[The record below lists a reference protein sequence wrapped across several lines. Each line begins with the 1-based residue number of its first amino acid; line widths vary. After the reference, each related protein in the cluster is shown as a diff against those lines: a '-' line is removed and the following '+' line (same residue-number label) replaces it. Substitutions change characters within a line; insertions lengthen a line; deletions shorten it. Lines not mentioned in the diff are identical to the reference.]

1 MAIVKILKSTSTF
14 SAVSY
19 NEKRCKNGEAILLT
33 AKNFSLP
40 DTLLPYSDYLISWS
54 SKNKRIKNTQFHVT
68 ISIKDNSLSKEQL
81 LKISEEWLNKM
92 GYGNNPYLIY
102 YHSNTKHPHVHI
114 VSSRVDKNG
123 NKINDSFE
131 KERAL
136 KFLHEIEGIN
146 QSLDNRNTLAHLL
159 HYSFSTKYQFIELAK
174 SSGFDVW
181 SEDERIFC
189 KKGESK
195 IHIDN
200 KLIDFCVNRYHR
212 EIDLKEKKKIQ
223 GLIYKYATLLSKESF
238 TKYMKDKFG
247 LNFIFYGKKG
257 DINGYTII
265 DYKNKRVYKG
275 SEIFGAKKLSELLN
289 IPESPVVDYEFKI
302 QEFLNDNPYAT
313 PHELNELLFSADEYI
328 LEGDNLVNVFTGE
341 SYILGSALI
350 NKLQYN
356 NRLHYFI
363 NCFNPYD
370 NDTYRIVAQL
380 GRLKIEDVQALSSPI
395 RPDHDMLLEYK
406 TILERALNDN
416 ESFMQVLASRGLSL
430 YFDDDQFF
438 ILDSVNKRIVSNN
451 LLNINLSNVTT
462 KIDSDNDNTIDNQQD
477 YNDAFDIYLLPS
489 FDFAGL
495 IFTGKVSGAR
505 SGRRKKRH

>member
-19 NEKRCKNGEAILLT
+19 NDKRCKNGEAILLT
-33 AKNFSLP
+33 AQNFSLP
-40 DTLLPYSDYLISWS
+40 DKLLPYSEYLISWS
-54 SKNKRIKNTQFHVT
+54 SKNKRIKNTQFHAT
-68 ISIKDNSLSKEQL
+68 ISMKDNSLSKEQL
-81 LKISEEWLNKM
+81 LRISEEWLSKM

-136 KFLHEIEGIN
+136 KCLHEIEGIN
-146 QSLDNRNTLAHLL
+146 QDFDNRNALAHIL

-174 SSGFDVW
+174 LSGFNVW
-181 SEDERIFC
+181 SDDKQIIC

-195 IHIDN
+195 IHIN
-200 KLIDFCVNRYHR
+200 NELIDFCVDRYNR

-223 GLIYKYATLLSKESF
+223 GLIYKYATILSKESF
-238 TKYMKDKFG
+238 TRFMKDNFG
-247 LNFIFYGKKG
+247 LNFIFYGKKN

-265 DYKNKRVYKG
+265 DYKNKCVYKG
-275 SEIFGAKKLSELLN
+275 SEIFGTKKLTELLN
-289 IPESPVVDYEFKI
+289 IPESPVVDYEFKVH
-302 QEFLNDNPYAT
+302 EYLKENPYAT
-313 PHELNELLFSADEYI
+313 SQELNESLFSHDEYI
-328 LEGDNLVNVFTGE
+328 LDGDNLLNVFTGE
-341 SYILGSALI
+341 TYMLDSALI

-356 NRLHYFI
+356 HRLHYFV

-380 GRLKIEDVQALSSPI
+380 GRLKIEDVQVLSSPL
-395 RPDHDMLLEYK
+395 RPDHEMLLEYK
-406 TILERALNDN
+406 TIFETALNDN
-416 ESFMQVLASRGLSL
+416 LSLMHFLASKGLSL
-430 YFDDDQFF
+430 YFNDNQFF
-438 ILDSVNKRIVSNN
+438 ILDSVNNRIVSNH
-451 LLNINLSNVTT
+451 LLNIDMSNVTS
-462 KIDSDNDNTIDNQQD
+462 KIDLDNDNTIDYQQD
-477 YNDAFDIYLLPS
+477 YYDAFDIYLLPS

-495 IFTGKVSGAR
+495 IFTGKVGGAR